1 MFPVILGSVEH
12 EVTFYSMSGNGA
24 GSFLSPPLDD
34 LPATMAFVAGRDS
47 SVEDTIH
54 KLVGIKVLFEK
65 SSGVEA
71 KTTTYQLLAQ
81 KKKSFHPINF

>member
-24 GSFLSPPLDD
+24 GSFLSPPLD
-34 LPATMAFVAGRDS
+34 GRDS